1 MSRGDI
7 RIKLS
12 RGDSRVRSSIL
23 YDIIAGVMDFPVS
36 RINDESSPE
45 TIENWDSFHGLIL
58 ADELETRFA
67 VKFVLEDLTSVK
79 KVGDIKKNLAKYG
92 ILINDDE

>member
-1 MSRGDI
+1 MSVPI
-7 RIKLS
+7 
-12 RGDSRVRSSIL
+12 
-23 YDIIAGVMDFPVS
+23 S

-58 ADELETRFA
+58 ADELETQFS

-79 KVGDIKKNLAKYG
+79 KVGDIKKSLAKYG
-92 ILINDDE
+92 IMINDE

>member
-1 MSRGDI
+1 MS
-7 RIKLS
+7 
-12 RGDSRVRSSIL
+12 V
-23 YDIIAGVMDFPVS
+23 PVS

-58 ADELETRFA
+58 ADELETQFS

-79 KVGDIKKNLAKYG
+79 KVADIKKSLAKYG
-92 ILINDDE
+92 IMIDNE

>member
-1 MSRGDI
+1 MSVPI
-7 RIKLS
+7 
-12 RGDSRVRSSIL
+12 
-23 YDIIAGVMDFPVS
+23 S

-58 ADELETRFA
+58 ADELETQFS

-79 KVGDIKKNLAKYG
+79 KVGDIKKSLAKYG
-92 ILINDDE
+92 IMINDG

>member
-1 MSRGDI
+1 MSRVDSK
-7 RIKLS
+7 IKLS
-12 RGDSRVRSSIL
+12 RVDSKIRSSIL
-23 YDIIAGVMDFPVS
+23 YDIIAGVMDYPVS
-36 RINDESSPE
+36 QINDESSPE

-92 ILINDDE
+92 ILIDNE